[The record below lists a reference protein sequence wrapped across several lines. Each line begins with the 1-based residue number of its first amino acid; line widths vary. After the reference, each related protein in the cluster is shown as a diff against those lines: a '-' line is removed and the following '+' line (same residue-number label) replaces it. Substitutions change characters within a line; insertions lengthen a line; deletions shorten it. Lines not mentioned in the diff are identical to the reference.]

1 MPETDIEKIDAGPK
15 GATLTFR
22 SNSFANP
29 ARLVAFVTDDV
40 GRTKLRPDHTFV
52 VRREWTKASD
62 RLRGVSLLAA
72 KLSEIAQTFLQIWR
86 ARRMNRDGSLFFED
100 FEVGQVIETGS
111 ELNEEEIIEF
121 GLKYA
126 PVPYH
131 TDPGLR
137 RKQLAVC
144 CRWLSD
150 CGRDIQPVCCDW
162 RSVGK
167 RHGFSGVDSL
177 RWKRPVKA
185 GDTLRVIANILE
197 LSPADKEGGRD
208 AVRIRYD
215 TFNQNDDIVM
225 TLSSLH
231 FVRRRPSN

>member
-1 MPETDIEKIDAGPK
+1 
-15 GATLTFR
+15 
-22 SNSFANP
+22 
-29 ARLVAFVTDDV
+29 
-40 GRTKLRPDHTFV
+40 
-52 VRREWTKASD
+52 
-62 RLRGVSLLAA
+62 
-72 KLSEIAQTFLQIWR
+72 
-86 ARRMNRDGSLFFED
+86 MNRDGSLFFED
-100 FEVGQVIETGS
+100 FGVGQVIETGS
-111 ELNEEEIIEF
+111 RTLNEEEIIEF

-131 TDPGLR
+131 TDPEAAKKTSFGGLVAAGY
-137 RKQLAVC
+137 QTAAVTFGLFAATGALAE
-144 CRWLSD
+144 S
-150 CGRDIQPVCCDW
+150 GMGSP
-162 RSVGK
+162 
-167 RHGFSGVDSL
+167 GVDSL

-231 FVRRRPSN
+231 FVRRRPSK